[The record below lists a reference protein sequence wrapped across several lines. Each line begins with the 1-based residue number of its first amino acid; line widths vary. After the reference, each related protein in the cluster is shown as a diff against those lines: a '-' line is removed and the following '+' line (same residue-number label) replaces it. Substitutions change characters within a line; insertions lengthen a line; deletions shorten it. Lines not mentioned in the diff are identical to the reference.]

1 MKIKEAIQNSGF
13 TRKIVRYGLKPL
25 AWVAGTIVIIWATL
39 WVYVV
44 THEDSLKN
52 KVSRAIREKTR
63 GEVRIGGLSV
73 SFFRTFPLLSLQLED
88 VLIKDS
94 VTVFSHKDFLWA
106 SDIYLRISIPGLIQG
121 KSPLGKILV
130 SNGEINVSS
139 DSLGNTNEY
148 IFRTKPREGREVAT
162 TFPDIELQN
171 VSGSYKDPQRRKDY
185 SAIIHSLKCS
195 AKDRDGTIH
204 IKMNMRILAKNIA
217 FNTIRGAYMK
227 EKMLEGKF
235 TLTYKR
241 DTKDLFASNIKL
253 YLDNHPYYFN
263 AKFNLEKRNGNFK
276 LDISSTDVKF
286 AQAASM
292 LTNPIQKALK
302 PYSIT
307 NPVDVVVKLTGRTI
321 RGNTPLIQ
329 VFMDVKNNKVTS
341 PQGMFDDCSFNGFFT
356 NEMIPGKERSDQNSV
371 LLFKE
376 FSAKWE
382 NIKLVS
388 DTIKISN
395 LIKPYLECD
404 VQSDVDM
411 KTLNKFAGSKTFQFL
426 DGKTAFKIDFKGP
439 IYGDDSTASNI
450 NGRIDIT
457 DASIK
462 YKPRNILLSNCD
474 GNLKFVNNN
483 LLVNKLDASIGK
495 TKLLMKGSAENFL
508 SMLNVSPEKLL
519 LKWKI
524 YSPELNLEDFK
535 SLLSSSSK
543 SEKAEQRKGTIAQTT
558 SKIDKMFSEG
568 DMYIS
573 LESPVM
579 EYKTFKST
587 AVLADVVFTPT
598 EVKLERVSLN
608 HAGGSMNITGLMK
621 NGAEKNP
628 VTLNVNMHKMDIPEL
643 FTAFNNFGQ
652 DAVTNKNLKGKIS
665 ARIKYKTSITN
676 KASMVQG
683 DSEGSIDFLLE
694 GGELTNFEPFKEISQ
709 KVFKKQDFSDI
720 RFADLKNRLDVKGT
734 AYIINSMDI
743 RSTALNFTVE
753 GVYDVKKGTDM
764 FIKLP
769 LRNLLKSQ
777 ANTDI
782 SDGGKPARGM
792 SLRLRAKT
800 GDDGKLK
807 VSWDPLRLAKRNKKD
822 VIESADEKN

>member
-1 MKIKEAIQNSGF
+1 MKIKEAIQDRGLIS
-13 TRKIVRYGLKPL
+13 KIVRYGLKPL
-25 AWVAGTIVIIWATL
+25 AWLAGTIVVIWAIL

-52 KVSRAIREKTR
+52 KVSRAIHEKTR

-73 SFFRTFPLLSLQLED
+73 SFFRTFPILSLQLED

-94 VTVFSHKDFLWA
+94 VTVFAHKDFLWA
-106 SDIYLRISIPGLIQG
+106 SDIYLRISLPGLIQG
-121 KSPLGKILV
+121 KSPVGKILV
-130 SNGEINVSS
+130 RNGEINVST

-148 IFRTKPREGREVAT
+148 IFKTKPRDGREVAT
-162 TFPDIELQN
+162 TFPDVELQN

-195 AKDRDGTIH
+195 AKDRNGTLH
-204 IKMNMRILAKNIA
+204 IKMNTRLLAKNIA
-217 FNTIRGAYMK
+217 FNTLRGAYMK

-235 TLTYKR
+235 ALTYNR
-241 DTKDLFASNIKL
+241 ETKDLFANNIKL
-253 YLDNHPYYFN
+253 SLDNHPYYFN
-263 AKFNLEKRNGNFK
+263 AKFNLEKGNGNFK
-276 LDISSTDVKF
+276 LDINSTDVKF

-329 VFMDVKNNKVTS
+329 AFMDVKNNKVIT
-341 PQGMFDDCSFNGFFT
+341 PQGMFNDCSFNGFFT
-356 NEMIPGKERSDQNSV
+356 NEMVAGKRRDDPNSV
-371 LLFKE
+371 LLFKK
-376 FSAKWE
+376 FSATWE
-382 NIKLVS
+382 NITLVS

-395 LIKPYLECD
+395 LIRPYLECD
-404 VQSDVDM
+404 VESDVDM
-411 KTLNKFAGSKTFQFL
+411 KTLNKLAGSKTIQFL
-426 DGKTAFKIDFKGP
+426 DGKTSFKIDFKGP
-439 IYGDDSTASNI
+439 IYGGDSTASNI

-462 YKPRNILLSNCD
+462 YMPRNILLTNCD
-474 GNLKFVNNN
+474 GNLKFVNND
-483 LLVNKLDASIGK
+483 LLVNKLDAAVGK

-519 LKWKI
+519 LKWEI
-524 YSPELNLEDFK
+524 YSPKLNLEDFK
-535 SLLSSSSK
+535 SLLSSSAK
-543 SEKAEQRKGTIAQTT
+543 SEKPEQRKGTIAQTT
-558 SKIDKMFSEG
+558 SKIDKMFLDG

-573 LESPVM
+573 LETPVM
-579 EYKTFKST
+579 EYKTFKASG
-587 AVLADVVFTPT
+587 VLANVVFTSE
-598 EVKLERVSLN
+598 EVKLERVFLN
-608 HAGGSMNITGLMK
+608 HAGGSMNVKGMMK
-621 NGAEKNP
+621 NGAEKNT
-628 VTLNVNMHKMDIPEL
+628 VTLNVDMQKMNIPEL

-652 DAVTNKNLKGKIS
+652 DAVTNKNLRGKLS
-665 ARIKYKTSITN
+665 AKINYKTSITN
-676 KASMVQG
+676 KADLVQG
-683 DSEGSIDFLLE
+683 DSDGTIDFLLE
-694 GGELTNFEPFKEISQ
+694 GGELTNFEPLEKISE
-709 KVFKKQDFSDI
+709 KAFKKQDFSDI

-734 AYIINSMDI
+734 AFIINSMDI

-769 LRNLLKSQ
+769 FRNLLKSQ

-782 SDGGKPARGM
+782 SDGGKPARGL

-822 VIESADEKN
+822 VVDSAEEKN